1 MPRNKEIKKVLVIGS
16 GPIVIGQA
24 AEFDYAGTQAC
35 RSLKEEGLEVVLLN
49 SNPATIMT
57 DKDIADKVYI
67 EPLTVEVVEQLIMKE
82 KPDSVLPT
90 LGGQAALNLAMELE
104 ERGFFKEHNVRLIG
118 TTAQTIKKAEDRLEF
133 KSTMEKIGE
142 PCAASLVVES
152 VEDGIEFAEKLSKA
166 YSETCKPLCHELNI
180 PQTAFDILLFLA
192 NNPEYKTARDIVE
205 IRKIKANLV
214 SVNVDKLVNE
224 GYLERKSVEG
234 DRRKVNLIC
243 TEKSKEIIQEGQ
255 KLQQSFVEKLFE
267 GMDEDTRKAL
277 QKGMAHMEAN
287 IEKMLEEKN

>member
-1 MPRNKEIKKVLVIGS
+1 MYFN
-16 GPIVIGQA
+16 
-24 AEFDYAGTQAC
+24 
-35 RSLKEEGLEVVLLN
+35 
-49 SNPATIMT
+49 
-57 DKDIADKVYI
+57 
-67 EPLTVEVVEQLIMKE
+67 
-82 KPDSVLPT
+82 
-90 LGGQAALNLAMELE
+90 
-104 ERGFFKEHNVRLIG
+104 
-118 TTAQTIKKAEDRLEF
+118 
-133 KSTMEKIGE
+133 
-142 PCAASLVVES
+142 
-152 VEDGIEFAEKLSKA
+152 IEFPNKMAHA
-166 YSETCKPLCHELNI
+166 YSVMCKPLCQEMKL
-180 PQTAFDILLFLA
+180 PQTAFDILMFLS
-192 NNPEYKTARDIVE
+192 NNPQYKTARDIVE
-205 IRKIKANLV
+205 VRKIKANLV

>member
-1 MPRNKEIKKVLVIGS
+1 MGFSELINLLKQQNES
-16 GPIVIGQA
+16 GKGFLIH
-24 AEFDYAGTQAC
+24 
-35 RSLKEEGLEVVLLN
+35 LN
-49 SNPATIMT
+49 T
-57 DKDIADKVYI
+57 DD
-67 EPLTVEVVEQLIMKE
+67 
-82 KPDSVLPT
+82 
-90 LGGQAALNLAMELE
+90 LE
-104 ERGFFKEHNVRLIG
+104 E
-118 TTAQTIKKAEDRLEF
+118 
-133 KSTMEKIGE
+133 KSCRNT
-142 PCAASLVVES
+142 
-152 VEDGIEFAEKLSKA
+152 GIEFAEKLSKA

>member
-1 MPRNKEIKKVLVIGS
+1 MYFN
-16 GPIVIGQA
+16 
-24 AEFDYAGTQAC
+24 
-35 RSLKEEGLEVVLLN
+35 
-49 SNPATIMT
+49 
-57 DKDIADKVYI
+57 
-67 EPLTVEVVEQLIMKE
+67 
-82 KPDSVLPT
+82 
-90 LGGQAALNLAMELE
+90 
-104 ERGFFKEHNVRLIG
+104 
-118 TTAQTIKKAEDRLEF
+118 
-133 KSTMEKIGE
+133 
-142 PCAASLVVES
+142 
-152 VEDGIEFAEKLSKA
+152 IEFPNKMAHA
-166 YSETCKPLCHELNI
+166 YSVMCKPLCQKMKL
-180 PQTAFDILLFLA
+180 PQTAFDILMFLS
-192 NNPEYKTARDIVE
+192 NNPQYKTARDIVE
-205 IRKIKANLV
+205 VRKIKANLV

>member
-1 MPRNKEIKKVLVIGS
+1 MN
-16 GPIVIGQA
+16 
-24 AEFDYAGTQAC
+24 T
-35 RSLKEEGLEVVLLN
+35 
-49 SNPATIMT
+49 
-57 DKDIADKVYI
+57 
-67 EPLTVEVVEQLIMKE
+67 
-82 KPDSVLPT
+82 
-90 LGGQAALNLAMELE
+90 
-104 ERGFFKEHNVRLIG
+104 
-118 TTAQTIKKAEDRLEF
+118 
-133 KSTMEKIGE
+133 
-142 PCAASLVVES
+142 
-152 VEDGIEFAEKLSKA
+152 GIEFAEKLSKA

-267 GMDEDTRKAL
+267 GMDEDTRKARTGLYRSRFRPYQRLLPGYQPCHPNLPRSQDRLSFCVPPGL
-277 QKGMAHMEAN
+277 QGLQTVRE
-287 IEKMLEEKN
+287 

>member
-1 MPRNKEIKKVLVIGS
+1 MN
-16 GPIVIGQA
+16 
-24 AEFDYAGTQAC
+24 T
-35 RSLKEEGLEVVLLN
+35 
-49 SNPATIMT
+49 
-57 DKDIADKVYI
+57 
-67 EPLTVEVVEQLIMKE
+67 
-82 KPDSVLPT
+82 
-90 LGGQAALNLAMELE
+90 
-104 ERGFFKEHNVRLIG
+104 
-118 TTAQTIKKAEDRLEF
+118 
-133 KSTMEKIGE
+133 
-142 PCAASLVVES
+142 
-152 VEDGIEFAEKLSKA
+152 GIEFAEKLSKA

-205 IRKIKANLV
+205 IRKIKA
-214 SVNVDKLVNE
+214 KLVNE

>member
-1 MPRNKEIKKVLVIGS
+1 MN
-16 GPIVIGQA
+16 
-24 AEFDYAGTQAC
+24 T
-35 RSLKEEGLEVVLLN
+35 
-49 SNPATIMT
+49 
-57 DKDIADKVYI
+57 
-67 EPLTVEVVEQLIMKE
+67 
-82 KPDSVLPT
+82 
-90 LGGQAALNLAMELE
+90 
-104 ERGFFKEHNVRLIG
+104 
-118 TTAQTIKKAEDRLEF
+118 
-133 KSTMEKIGE
+133 
-142 PCAASLVVES
+142 
-152 VEDGIEFAEKLSKA
+152 GIEFAEKLSKA

-234 DRRKVNLIC
+234 
-243 TEKSKEIIQEGQ
+243 Q

>member
-1 MPRNKEIKKVLVIGS
+1 MPRNKDIKKVLVIGS
-16 GPIVIGQA
+16 GPIIIGQA

>member
-1 MPRNKEIKKVLVIGS
+1 MN
-16 GPIVIGQA
+16 
-24 AEFDYAGTQAC
+24 T
-35 RSLKEEGLEVVLLN
+35 
-49 SNPATIMT
+49 
-57 DKDIADKVYI
+57 
-67 EPLTVEVVEQLIMKE
+67 
-82 KPDSVLPT
+82 
-90 LGGQAALNLAMELE
+90 
-104 ERGFFKEHNVRLIG
+104 
-118 TTAQTIKKAEDRLEF
+118 
-133 KSTMEKIGE
+133 
-142 PCAASLVVES
+142 
-152 VEDGIEFAEKLSKA
+152 GIEFAEKLSKA

-224 GYLERKSVEG
+224 GYLERKSVAG
-234 DRRKVNLIC
+234 DRRKVYLIC

-287 IEKMLEEKN
+287 TEKMLEEKN